1 MEKTNPG
8 NNDMPDFNSLSDRV
22 IVEPTDSPF
31 LVMKTNLDPKEV
43 TEDNPYFQ
51 KKNKKDTKKFERYF
65 EQE

>member
-8 NNDMPDFNSLSDRV
+8 NDNMPDFEKLSDRV

-31 LVMKTNLDPKEV
+31 LVMKTNLDPKDV

-51 KKNKKDTKKFERYF
+51 IESKKETKKFKEYF
-65 EQE
+65 DQE